1 MTPQTQP
8 ELPPARQVLQMTFAY
23 SLSRC
28 VYVAAKLGIADL
40 LAAGRKT
47 VDELAAATATNAD
60 ALYRILRA
68 LASNGVFIETEPRLF
83 GLTPLAETLRDD
95 AAESIRAV
103 VLFWGDHLH
112 DSVYAELEYSVRTG
126 KRAFDHVFGRP
137 PFEYLKDNPADAAVF
152 NRAMSS
158 FSSTQVPAIAEAYV
172 FGRFG
177 SVADI
182 GGGLGHLL
190 RGILN
195 HYPGPK
201 GILFDLP
208 ETVAQAKD
216 IPADRCS
223 IVSGSFFDS
232 VPAADA
238 YVLKHI
244 IHDWDDES
252 ARRILENCRRSIS
265 PNGRLLTIEMILPPM
280 NEPGFAKL
288 LDIEMLLIHGG
299 RERTADDF
307 RALYAAS
314 GFELTEVIPTR
325 SPVAIIEGRPV

>member
-1 MTPQTQP
+1 M
-8 ELPPARQVLQMTFAY
+8 PPAQQVLQMTFAY

-28 VYVAAKLGIADL
+28 VYVAARLGIADL
-40 LAAGRKT
+40 LAGGRKT
-47 VDELAAATATNAD
+47 ADELAAATKSDAD
-60 ALYRILRA
+60 ALYRMLRA
-68 LASNGVFIETEPRLF
+68 LASNGVFIETEARVF

-95 AAESIRAV
+95 APDSIRAV
-103 VLFWGDHLH
+103 VLFWGDHMH
-112 DSVYAELEYSVRTG
+112 ESVYAELEYSVRTG
-126 KRAFDHVFGRP
+126 KRSFDHVFGRP
-137 PFEYLKDNPADAAVF
+137 PFEYLKDHPEDAAVF

-158 FSSTQVPAIAEAYV
+158 FSSAQIPAVVEAYD

-195 HYPGPK
+195 HNPGLK

-208 ETVAQAKD
+208 ETVSHAKD
-216 IPADRCS
+216 LPADRCS
-223 IVSGSFFDS
+223 IVSGSFFES

-244 IHDWDDES
+244 IHDWDDGS
-252 ARRILENCRRSIS
+252 ARCILENCRRSIS

-288 LDIEMLLIHGG
+288 LDIEMLLLPGG
-299 RERTADDF
+299 RERTVDEF

-314 GFELTEVIPTR
+314 AFELTEVIPTR
-325 SPVAIIEGRPV
+325 SPVAIIEGRPI

>member
-1 MTPQTQP
+1 
-8 ELPPARQVLQMTFAY
+8 MTFAY

-47 VDELAAATATNAD
+47 ADDLAVATETYAD
-60 ALYRILRA
+60 ALYRMLRA
-68 LASNGVFIETEPRLF
+68 LASNGVFIETEPRVF
-83 GLTPLAETLRDD
+83 GLTPLVETLRDD
-95 AAESIRAV
+95 APESIRAV
-103 VLFWGDHLH
+103 VLFWGDHMH
-112 DSVYAELEYSVRTG
+112 ESVYAELEYSIRTG
-126 KRAFDHVFGRP
+126 KRAFDHVFGPP
-137 PFEYLKDNPADAAVF
+137 PFEYLKDHPEDAAVF

-158 FSSTQVPAIAEAYV
+158 FSSAQIPAIVEAYD

-182 GGGLGHLL
+182 GGGLGHLV
-190 RGILN
+190 RGILDHN
-195 HYPGPK
+195 AGLR

-208 ETVAQAKD
+208 ETVAHAKD
-216 IPADRCS
+216 LPADRCS
-223 IVSGSFFDS
+223 IVPGSFFDS

-252 ARRILENCRRSIS
+252 SRRILENCRRSIS

-288 LDIEMLLIHGG
+288 SIS
-299 RERTADDF
+299 RCWCSRV
-307 RALYAAS
+307 AAS
-314 GFELTEVIPTR
+314 ARRMNSGSYTLLPGL
-325 SPVAIIEGRPV
+325 S